1 MRTLWKWAVVLAV
14 PAIWVA
20 SAWPQQPAHHAEGTT
35 VKLLLLRQK
44 SVQKELGISDDVV
57 KKIMAF
63 TNEQAEAAH
72 KILESPD
79 AQHKAAFEK
88 LAEKNKKFLA
98 DTLNA
103 KQNTRLEQLFLQFTA
118 PYQLTTPE
126 VAKALNLTADQQ
138 QKFKDL
144 HAEYQK
150 ELTEILFGTD
160 IKGRGEKFAKL
171 RDKTRDKIQSILTDK
186 QQAQAREAVGP
197 PFTGE
202 IVFEKNELVKKK

>member
-20 SAWPQQPAHHAEGTT
+20 AALPQEPAPPEGTT

-44 SVQKELGISDDVV
+44 PVQKELDISADVA

-63 TNEQAEAAH
+63 TNEQAEAAG
-72 KILESPD
+72 KAIGMAKDERKQAFAKLEE
-79 AQHKAAFEK
+79 Q
-88 LAEKNKKFLA
+88 NKKFLA

-103 KQNTRLEQLFLQFTA
+103 KQNTRLDQLYLQFTA
-118 PYQLTTPE
+118 PYQLTKAET
-126 VAKALNLTADQQ
+126 AKALNLTEDQQ
-138 QKFKDL
+138 QKCKDL
-144 HAEYQK
+144 HKEYRK
-150 ELTEILFGTD
+150 EMEDIFFGKATE
-160 IKGRGEKFAKL
+160 GRAEKFAKL
-171 RDKTRDKIQSILTDK
+171 REKTRTKILSILTEK

-202 IVFEKNELVKKK
+202 LVFEENEPPKKK

>member
-20 SAWPQQPAHHAEGTT
+20 AAWPQEPAHPEGTT

-44 SVQKELGISDDVV
+44 SVQKELNISDDVAR
-57 KKIMAF
+57 KIMAF
-63 TNEQAEAAH
+63 TNEQAEAAG
-72 KILESPD
+72 KAIGMAKDERKKAFAQLEE
-79 AQHKAAFEK
+79 Q
-88 LAEKNKKFLA
+88 NKKFLA

-103 KQNTRLEQLFLQFTA
+103 KQNTRLEQLYLQFTA
-118 PYQLTTPE
+118 PYQLTRPE

-144 HAEYQK
+144 HAEYRK
-150 ELTEILFGTD
+150 ELGDILFGKDT
-160 IKGRGEKFAKL
+160 KGRAENYAKL
-171 RDKTRDKIQSILTDK
+171 RDKTRDKIQSILTEK

-197 PFTGE
+197 PFMGE
-202 IVFEKNELVKKK
+202 IVFEENELVKKK